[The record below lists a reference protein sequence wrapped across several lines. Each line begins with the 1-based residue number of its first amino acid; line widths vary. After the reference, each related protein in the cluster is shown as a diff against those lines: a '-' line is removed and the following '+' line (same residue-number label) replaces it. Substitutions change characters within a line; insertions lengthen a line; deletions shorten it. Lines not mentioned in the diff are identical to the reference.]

1 MRRNSFLSA
10 KFVVGA
16 SCLSIILVMAVF
28 GKIISGHD
36 AMDQDLMSSL
46 QPPGL
51 ANGGYY
57 LGTDQLGRDILSR
70 MASGAR
76 VSILIATAIV
86 LLSGAFGVLYGAL
99 SGYWGGVRDIV
110 LQKIVETFWA
120 FPPILLALAI
130 LAFFGQSLANII
142 IALAI
147 QRWIP
152 YCRIARA
159 QALVLRNREFIAASQ
174 IMGGGT
180 TWVVTRHILPNLL
193 SSAVVIAT
201 FTMAGAILA
210 EASLSFLGLGVPPE
224 IPTWGGML
232 AEGRSYVVGA
242 WWIAV
247 FPGLGIF
254 FTVLGLNLLG
264 DWLRDLLDPKASLN
278 LR

>member
-1 MRRNSFLSA
+1 MRKSDFLNT
-10 KFVVGA
+10 KFIVGIT
-16 SCLSIILVMAVF
+16 CLAVILILAVF
-28 GKIISGHD
+28 GNLISAHD
-36 AMDQDLMSSL
+36 PSEQDLMSSL
-46 QPPGL
+46 QPPGFS
-51 ANGGYY
+51 NGGYY
-57 LGTDQLGRDILSR
+57 LGTDHLGRDILSR

-76 VSILIATAIV
+76 VSIVIATAIV
-86 LLSGAFGVLYGAL
+86 LISGVFGVLYGAL

-142 IALAI
+142 LALAI

-159 QALVLRNREFIAASQ
+159 QALVLRNREFVAASQ
-174 IMGGGT
+174 IMGASTG
-180 TWVVTRHILPNLL
+180 WVVTRHILPNLL
-193 SSAVVIAT
+193 SAAIVIAT
-201 FTMAGAILA
+201 FSMAGAILA

-264 DWLRDLLDPKASLN
+264 DWLRDLLDPRAALN